1 MENIQ
6 RAGKILREKYAE
18 IGLRRAV
25 DFSFKAGVAI
35 GAVSGILIASAVYR
49 TAGRIAKHA
58 ERAERR
64 RERAESLFHLLRRE
78 RPEDA
83 APEEEEEPLEV
94 EITIERTR
102 DAEGE
107 PDAAENSDTVPEEP
121 DAAPEEK
128 PEEADAVTEEKPED
142 VPEET
147 EVVPE
152 EGPDGA
158 DSPAKES
165 DKAENPSAEPE
176 KKPEAAGENEA

>member
-49 TAGRIAKHA
+49 TVGRIAKHA

-128 PEEADAVTEEKPED
+128 SED
-142 VPEET
+142 VPEEA
-147 EVVPE
+147 EPVPE

-158 DSPAKES
+158 DSPAE
-165 DKAENPSAEPE
+165 
-176 KKPEAAGENEA
+176 KPETEGTAAADG